1 MSSTLPPALL
11 DHADIYT
18 APYCHGHRGYLA
30 RTIRSN
36 RADSAATTRAMA
48 HRLRGAGALTV
59 VPR

>member
-1 MSSTLPPALL
+1 MTSPLPPAIHVL
-11 DHADIYT
+11 ADIYR

-48 HRLRGAGALTV
+48 YRLRAAGALTV